1 LKHFFVNVKTFE
13 ISLYKMLAGGYLLGS
28 TGIRIHGP
36 KIKDLLWI
44 PGDLPVRGKLQ
55 PTMLK
60 ERTQMVYKL
69 VPDRMKTLVIINS
82 NFSDFECIQA
92 AADMGQNY
100 ADNVIVITPLLAR
113 LTFALNDLQR
123 YRNPPEKEVILVVT
137 VTYMFADFVILKR
150 DANFD
155 LYVAEHITRKPDQCA
170 RMFPEIYNDFYPH
183 STIFLA
189 QEEYSSLVDDL
200 RSRYQPENS
209 FVKPFRRW
217 DFFLLWGGLYYAMN
231 DEDYDPRYRI
241 PNFTSGIE
249 APIRFQKP
257 YLERCVILPE
267 RSPVPCEIYG
277 YNGPP
282 QSIQLFYFHDF
293 FLVHEK
299 IVYDRRQ
306 ASRNVIIAT
315 GSSNQIIGYVDERG
329 VPYASPTA
337 SVETVQKEVIK
348 HVNQRTTVE
357 ELSEE
362 DVKPIANSTPIKPV
376 PETECANVKFI
387 LQNNICAIEV
397 YKNGVSKRLGNFEG
411 KDWTPL
417 YLSMVN
423 GTPEIG
429 EKAKNDYENFPKH
442 VIYDVLKIIGK
453 PLNAIK
459 IDPKWGFKLEENDGN
474 ILFQIETPNG
484 PRLIP
489 QELVLSAFLKAMKI
503 RAEWILTTDTQIK
516 EKNAMDTEIK
526 QIRLSTSFK
535 LNESQ
540 KSVFEKAAAKNS
552 VEILSFVNDTQ

>member
-1 LKHFFVNVKTFE
+1 
-13 ISLYKMLAGGYLLGS
+13 MLAGGYLLGS

-44 PGDLPVRGKLQ
+44 PGDLPVRGRLQ

-69 VPDRMKTLVIINS
+69 VPDRMKNLVIINS

-123 YRNPPEKEVILVVT
+123 FRNPPEKEVILVVT
-137 VTYMFADFVILKR
+137 VTCMFADFVIIKR

-155 LYVAEHITRKPDQCA
+155 IYVAEHITRKPDECA
-170 RMFPEIYNDFYPH
+170 RMFPKIYNDFYPH

-189 QEEYSSLVDDL
+189 QEEYSSLVEDL
-200 RSRYQPENS
+200 RSQYQPENS

-277 YNGPP
+277 YNGPS

-337 SVETVQKEVIK
+337 SVETAQKEVIK
-348 HVNQRTTVE
+348 HVNQRTAVE

-362 DVKPIANSTPIKPV
+362 DVKPIANSTPIEPV
-376 PETECANVKFI
+376 PETESANVKFI

-397 YKNGVSKRLGNFEG
+397 YKNGVSKRLGNSEG

-429 EKAKNDYENFPKH
+429 EKAKN
-442 VIYDVLKIIGK
+442 VLKIIGK
-453 PLNAIK
+453 PLNVIK

-489 QELVLSAFLKAMKI
+489 QELVISAFLKAMKI
-503 RAEWILTTDTQIK
+503 RAESAMEIRAESAIDPQIK
-516 EKNAMDTEIK
+516 E
-526 QIRLSTSFK
+526 IRLSTNFK
-535 LNESQ
+535 LTEPQ
-540 KSVFEKAAAKNS
+540 KAIFKKAALKNNL
-552 VEILSFVNDTQ
+552 EIIFYIVTSDL

>member
-1 LKHFFVNVKTFE
+1 
-13 ISLYKMLAGGYLLGS
+13 MLAGGYLLGS

-44 PGDLPVRGKLQ
+44 SGDLPVRGRLQ

-69 VPDRMKTLVIINS
+69 VPDRMKNLVIINS
-82 NFSDFECIQA
+82 NFGDFECIQA

-123 YRNPPEKEVILVVT
+123 FRNPPEKEVILVVT

-155 LYVAEHITRKPDQCA
+155 LYVAQHITRKPDECA
-170 RMFPEIYNDFYPH
+170 RIFPEIYNDFYPH

-189 QEEYSSLVDDL
+189 QEEYNSLVEDL
-200 RSRYQPENS
+200 RSQYQPENS

-231 DEDYDPRYRI
+231 DEDYDARYRI

-249 APIRFQKP
+249 APVRFHKSNV
-257 YLERCVILPE
+257 ERCVILPE

-306 ASRNVIIAT
+306 ASRNIIIAT

-337 SVETVQKEVIK
+337 SVETAQKEVIK

-357 ELSEE
+357 ALSED
-362 DVKPIANSTPIKPV
+362 DVKPVANSPIKPV
-376 PETECANVKFI
+376 TETESASVKFI
-387 LQNNICAIEV
+387 LQDNICAIEV
-397 YKNGVSKRLGNFEG
+397 YKNGVSKRLGNSEG

-429 EKAKNDYENFPKH
+429 EKAKNDYENLPKY
-442 VIYDVLKIIGK
+442 VIYDVLKIVGK

-489 QELVLSAFLKAMKI
+489 QEIVLSAFLKAMKLQ
-503 RAEWILTTDTQIK
+503 AEPAINTPIK
-516 EKNAMDTEIK
+516 E
-526 QIRLSTSFK
+526 IRVITNFILSK
-535 LNESQ
+535 SQ
-540 KSVFEKAAAKNS
+540 KALINTAALKNNLK
-552 VEILSFVNDTQ
+552 ILSFDVTNIE